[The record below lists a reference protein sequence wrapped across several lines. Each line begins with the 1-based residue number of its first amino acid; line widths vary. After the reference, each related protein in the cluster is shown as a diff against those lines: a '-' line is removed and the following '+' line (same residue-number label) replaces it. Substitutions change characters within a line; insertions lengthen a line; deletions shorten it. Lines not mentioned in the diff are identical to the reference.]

1 MVPTKPEV
9 TNYSGRSQPSPF
21 MNDALINDVAG
32 LSVLGA
38 SNEVANV
45 ARSGQNGTGVR
56 ITKIDG
62 ATPAVFN
69 PVVPVVLSVPTMW
82 NKFPQ
87 KQEILKAL
95 MESHAKSI
103 TGIDFSY
110 ELETT
115 DTQIGH
121 DGQTL
126 KVPTKTTR
134 SSISP
139 SATFIEYTGNIV
151 YKFFQDWIF
160 DIQHPDTN
168 SSILP
173 AMGLGGTDMPGWTI
187 SAFSMSMLF
196 IQYDP
201 TGLPDRIMD
210 AFIVFDMFP
219 TQIGEIGF
227 ERTLGTTQ
235 TKERS
240 VNFTGVVQHNNNTR
254 DLGIAVAKMIALH
267 RINYNYSLPGLA
279 GSVNPSVAIQQELR
293 SNAAYS
299 GIDWETNAGNNHPLR
314 SSRAPGSGG
323 AANTYAPQ
331 VDGASAGNYYGNA
344 ELGPNVGPVSTD
356 VDANRNA

>member
-1 MVPTKPEV
+1 MATTKPEV
-9 TNYSGRSQPSPF
+9 RNYTGRSQPSPF

-32 LSVLGA
+32 LSVLGS
-38 SNEVANV
+38 SNEVASV
-45 ARSGQNGTGVR
+45 ARSGQLGTGAR

-82 NKFPQ
+82 NAFPQ
-87 KQEILKAL
+87 KQEILKSL
-95 MESHAKSI
+95 METHAKSI

-110 ELETT
+110 ELETA
-115 DTQIGH
+115 DSQIGH

-126 KVPTKTTR
+126 KVPTKTSR
-134 SSISP
+134 SAVSP

-151 YKFFQDWIF
+151 YKFFQDWMF

-173 AMGLGGTDMPGWTI
+173 AMGLGGTDLPGWTI

-210 AFIVFDMFP
+210 AFIIIDMFP

-227 ERTLGTTQ
+227 ERTIGTTQ

-240 VNFTGVVQHNNNTR
+240 INFTGVVQHNNNTR
-254 DLGIAVAKMIALH
+254 DLGIAVAKMLALH

-279 GSVNPSVAIQQELR
+279 GSINPNVAIQQELR
-293 SNAAYS
+293 TNAAYS
-299 GIDWETNAGNNHPLR
+299 GVDWEANAGSRHANR
-314 SSRAPGSGG
+314 STVAPGSGG
-323 AANTYAPQ
+323 SAHTYVPQ
-331 VDGASAGNYYGNA
+331 ADGPSAGDYYGSA
-344 ELGPNVGPVSTD
+344 ELGPNVGSVSTD